1 MKKSWKSFI
10 AVTAATAAMAAA
22 MSFSSFAAVAK
33 VGDTEYDDLQTA
45 VNSGDKVV
53 VDLLEDVTLTDGL
66 VIGAEKDVTIQC
78 KAEDPKTI
86 TMREWGITIGRLN
99 QGISNV
105 KFINCKIDEVVVNH
119 HGVEDGKDGETTN
132 LFTNTNLTLD
142 HVNWHLK
149 SGGDKIGKHG
159 IFLDADTKL
168 YITNKSAVDISGF
181 NSSGS
186 TGLYQDAS
194 DRDGSM
200 QPVNIV
206 ISDVSELSISD
217 CGYGGITV
225 DEPNMTVRNHSK
237 INVTNCG
244 QNGGR
249 GGIQCLGNTRVEEY
263 SSIVS
268 DYNVGWRQGA
278 FFNHLYLDGT
288 STMSV
293 CGNKGENG
301 LIIGGHGVME
311 PDAELYV
318 NHNEG
323 TGLKVHTG
331 QNFYYGDVQI
341 KSEAKVSICENG
353 KSGLDNYYNF
363 SAESGSRLII
373 EKNQNSG
380 IRNYNEMSL
389 YAGAILENG
398 TEESGGGILN
408 TGEIINKAQSTANLT
423 IGPGVRICNNHASAY
438 GGGLYNGENGTAEL
452 ADGVI
457 LYNNHAD
464 TGADD
469 IYNTAGQKITFSTVG
484 SDWNLDDCSHRI
496 DGWYDDTEETKGTRW
511 NADGL
516 PEERHMVLVTPDTYE
531 TGFQIKA
538 AHGAEIYE
546 ATSYPIDKKADG
558 EDEIG
563 TVSQGKRI
571 KFTLTSRLPKL
582 LARYV
587 VTASNASPA
596 NSAREIHKVR
606 VHSASGAGTV
616 RVHSASGAE
625 TVRVYSASG
634 ARRAS
639 SVSGDNYDN
648 EISVQTLSADE
659 KYAIPDSVVETM
671 VFHDEMN
678 RYLKFRDGTLRVT
691 AGRAGKEVPSGYYT
705 VTASGSNAFR
715 VEVDLV
721 KLFNTGIIDYKDL
734 TGEEPI
740 TVTYEAVVTDD
751 AIQGD
756 ELFNEA
762 WVNNGEHDSVEGDV
776 LDKKVPSTGGMGRGM
791 FTGLGLL
798 FMGTAAAAGKRK
810 RSM

>member
-1 MKKSWKSFI
+1 MKKSWKSFMT
-10 AVTAATAAMAAA
+10 VTAAAAAMTAAMA
-22 MSFSSFAAVAK
+22 FSSLAAVAK

-66 VIGAEKDVTIQC
+66 VIGAGKDVTIQC

-86 TMREWGITIGRLN
+86 TMKEWGITTGRLN

-159 IFLDADTKL
+159 IFLNADTKL

-200 QPVNIV
+200 QPVEIV

-225 DEPNMTVRNHSK
+225 DEPNMTVSNHSK

-311 PDAELYV
+311 PGAELYV

-484 SDWNLDDCSHRI
+484 SGWNLDDCSHRI
-496 DGWYDDTEETKGTRW
+496 DGWYDDTEGTKGTRW

-531 TGFQIKA
+531 TEFQIKA
-538 AHGAEIYE
+538 AHGADIDE
-546 ATSYPIDKKADG
+546 ASDYPIDKKANG

-563 TVSQGKRI
+563 TVKQGTRI
-571 KFTLTSRLPKL
+571 TFTLESKLPKL

-596 NSAREIHKVR
+596 NTSKKVR
-606 VHSASGAGTV
+606 VHSASGA
-616 RVHSASGAE
+616 RRASGAN
-625 TVRVYSASG
+625 A
-634 ARRAS
+634 
-639 SVSGDNYDN
+639 YDHDS
-648 EISVQTLSADE
+648 EICEQVLSDDE
-659 KYAIPDSVVETM
+659 KYAIPDSVVEAM

-678 RYLKFRDGTLRVT
+678 RYLKFIDGTIRVT
-691 AGRAGKEVPSGYYT
+691 AGRDGKEVPSGYYT

-721 KLFNTGIIDYKDL
+721 NLFNTGIIDYEDL
-734 TGEEPI
+734 TDENPI

-762 WVNNGEHDSVEGDV
+762 WVNDGEHDSVEGDV

-798 FMGTAAAAGKRK
+798 FMGTASVAAWKRK